1 MPPISFVKPNQP
13 AREGIP
19 IPELGYGVISNI
31 RVTHENSQGS
41 WPGNTAF
48 NCPRGEH
55 CGLASLL
62 PMDPYGAK
70 SRWIDVGAAG
80 PRSVKFKVESD
91 KWIKVHP
98 SHGHITKDASHDV
111 RLRVSIDWDNVPEN
125 EGKEEVTGQFFL
137 HATDGSNVTIEVPV
151 RKYAVDKGFT
161 GFVQGDGYV
170 AIEAG
175 HLVRNQSKGEYAF
188 HEMKGYGRTR
198 SGVEMFPMTTQNFT
212 VGEGP
217 SIEYDFWTHPI
228 DAESESDS
236 DSESGSELQSS
247 SSSDSDSDDVE
258 AEVTIQIGPTL
269 NFLGVNKTIAF
280 AFQLDD
286 SSPTIINPVPTE
298 PLGFASDRPENK
310 PVAIGAVPKDW
321 IDIVKNEIRDV
332 RIPVKLSKSG
342 GKHSIKIYG
351 MTTGIVLER
360 VLVDLGGIKSRGYSY
375 LGPPE
380 SAHVTAK

>member
-55 CGLASLL
+55 CELPSLL
-62 PMDPYGAK
+62 PMDPYGVQ

-80 PRSVKFKVESD
+80 PRSVKWKVESD

-98 SHGHITKDASHDV
+98 SHGHITKDASNDV
-111 RLRVSIDWDNVPEN
+111 RLRVSIDWDSVPEN
-125 EGKEEVTGQFFL
+125 EGKDQVTGQFFL
-137 HATDGSNVTIEVPV
+137 HATDGSNVTIQVPV
-151 RKYAVDKGFT
+151 RKYAVDNDFT

-175 HLVRNQSKGEYAF
+175 HLVRNKSKGEYAF
-188 HEMKGYGRTR
+188 QEMKGYGRTR

-212 VGEGP
+212 VGQGP

-228 DAESESDS
+228 ESESD
-236 DSESGSELQSS
+236 DANL
-247 SSSDSDSDDVE
+247 DADVD

-280 AFQLDD
+280 AFQLDS

-332 RIPVKLSKSG
+332 RIPVKISKSG
-342 GKHSIKIYG
+342 GKHTIKIYG

-360 VLVDLGGIKSRGYSY
+360 VLVDLGGIRSRGYSY